1 MGCYYVAFM
10 FACIQPLLISWC
22 NLNASGTTKRVTT
35 TAIMFGALT
44 IGNVVG
50 PQVYLA
56 WEAPVY
62 HTGLYVDIAC
72 WCMEFILV
80 CSMGQYLRI
89 LNKRQEAK
97 RVAMGLPANIKDTSI
112 MTTTEAEAYRVE
124 LAEIMRAQGISQ
136 TVLDDALALAFE
148 DLTDRK
154 NPMFQYVV

>member
-1 MGCYYVAFM
+1 
-10 FACIQPLLISWC
+10 
-22 NLNASGTTKRVTT
+22 
-35 TAIMFGALT
+35 
-44 IGNVVG
+44 
-50 PQVYLA
+50 
-56 WEAPVY
+56 
-62 HTGLYVDIAC
+62 
-72 WCMEFILV
+72 MEFILV

-112 MTTTEAEAYRVE
+112 MTTTEAEAYRIE

-136 TVLDDALALAFE
+136 SVLDDALALAFE

>member
-50 PQVYLA
+50 PQVYLDR
-56 WEAPVY
+56 EKPTY
-62 HTGLYVDIAC
+62 FTGLYVDIAC
-72 WCMEFILV
+72 WCVEFILICV
-80 CSMGQYLRI
+80 MGQYLRI
-89 LNKRQEAK
+89 LNKRQEQK
-97 RVAMGLPANIKDTSI
+97 RREMGLPENIKDTSI
-112 MTTTEAEAYRVE
+112 MTTSEAEAYRIE
-124 LAEIMRAQGISQ
+124 LQQTMIAQGIDQ
-136 TVLDDALALAFE
+136 RVLEDALALAFE
-148 DLTDRK
+148 DLTDKK